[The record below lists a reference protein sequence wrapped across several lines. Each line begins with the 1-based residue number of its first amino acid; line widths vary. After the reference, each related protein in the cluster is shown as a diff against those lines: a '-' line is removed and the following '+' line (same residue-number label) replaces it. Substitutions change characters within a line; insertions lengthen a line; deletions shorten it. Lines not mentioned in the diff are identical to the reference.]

1 MNGPLRR
8 EPTRASH
15 WSEVVP
21 PPREWLVEGLIP
33 AGCVTLISG
42 DGGLGKGTLMLQLGL
57 AAATGGDW
65 LGRGVKAGP
74 SIVIQAEDEDD
85 EIGRRL
91 RSIAGAQGIDLAH
104 ADALETISQDH
115 LGEEIALFRQV
126 DGHLAPTGLLQWIE
140 ERIERTRPVLFV
152 LDPLADFFDGD
163 HNSRGEATQFVRK
176 LARLAARTGT
186 AIVLIDHP
194 SYAGMQSGRGT
205 AGTTGWNF
213 KVRSRL
219 YLSVNKD
226 GDLILAH
233 MKSNYGAKANQ
244 TRLLF
249 DRGLFVVLD
258 DDDAGGLGQSPRHD
272 PAEAVFL
279 DLLREEIA
287 QGRRV
292 SDKPSSNYAPKVFAA
307 RSAANGFTKRRFEA
321 VMLNLLRCGVLSV
334 EIGGPPSK
342 RHRVLTLARLRTPS
356 NPPSNAVMEGS
367 NAPANAPAN
376 DVPTPSISPSNGL
389 PTPFLPPPYNPPGA
403 GSAPG
408 VGTPGRSRTR
418 RREAR
423 R

>member
-15 WSEVVP
+15 WSEVEP

-126 DGHLAPTGLLQWIE
+126 DDHLAPTGLLQWIE
-140 ERIERTRPVLFV
+140 GRIERTRPVLFV
-152 LDPLADFFDGD
+152 LDPLADFFAGD
-163 HNSRGEATQFVRK
+163 HNSRGEVTRFVRQ
-176 LARLAARTGT
+176 LARLAARSGT

-219 YLSVNKD
+219 YLSLNRD
-226 GDLILAH
+226 GDLMLDH
-233 MKSNYGAKANQ
+233 MKSNYGAKVNP
-244 TRLLF
+244 TRLRF
-249 DRGLFVVLD
+249 DRGRFVVLD
-258 DDDAGGLGQSPRHD
+258 DDDAGGLDQSPRHD

-287 QGRRV
+287 QGRRL
-292 SDKPSSNYAPKVFAA
+292 SDKPGANYAPTVLADRA
-307 RSAANGFTKRRFEA
+307 AANGFSKKRLET
-321 VMLNLLRCGVLSV
+321 VMLHLLRCGVLSV
-334 EIGGPPSK
+334 KIDGPPSK
-342 RHRVLTLARLRTPS
+342 LRRGLTLARLPA
-356 NPPSNAVMEGS
+356 PS
-367 NAPANAPAN
+367 NAPANAGMEGSNTPANTPAN
-376 DVPTPSISPSNGL
+376 DIPTPSIPPANGL

-408 VGTPGRSRTR
+408 IGMPGRSSTR